1 MLGEES
7 GALGARANLGGETV
21 RILGD
26 LGGGVTPAQSASVE
40 ENNPCEETAFQ
51 QASPCKLSTLQNF
64 SKTAK
69 FSSPQSLQKPQT
81 FHFSAEPPHS
91 FGRRKVFKNRKLFI
105 SLRST
110 ANFSLVGRLA

>member
-1 MLGEES
+1 LRG
-7 GALGARANLGGETV
+7 N
-21 RILGD
+21 
-26 LGGGVTPAQSASVE
+26 SVS
-40 ENNPCEETAFQ
+40 TG
-51 QASPCKLSTLQNF
+51 LTLQTFDSAEFFKNRKVSATAKS
-64 SKTAK
+64 SKTAN
-69 FSSPQSLQKPQT
+69 FSFLCGAPQT